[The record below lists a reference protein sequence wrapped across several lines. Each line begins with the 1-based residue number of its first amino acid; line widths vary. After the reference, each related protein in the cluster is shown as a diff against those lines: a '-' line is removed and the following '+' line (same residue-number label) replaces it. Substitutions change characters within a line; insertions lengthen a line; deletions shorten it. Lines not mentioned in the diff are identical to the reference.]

1 MEPAT
6 GDTILFSESAS
17 HSLATGKFIATIFK
31 DGKVLYLLEMPDGA
45 LLQIARDHCTVH
57 RP

>member
-1 MEPAT
+1 MEPAI

-17 HSLATGKFIATIFK
+17 HSLSTGKFVAKIFK
-31 DGKVLYLLEMPDGA
+31 DSKELYLLEMPDGA
-45 LLQIARDHCTVH
+45 LLQIARDHCTVQ